1 MKLARPDFV
10 GAATGPAVTEADAN
24 ARSRAL
30 HVPSE
35 YEPSVARMLD
45 GLNLWAHACGNPIHP
60 PAEISGD
67 WRRDPRLCIRRR
79 LQLPRIGL
87 RR

>member
-35 YEPSVARMLD
+35 YEASVARMLD
-45 GLNLWAHACGNPIHP
+45 GLICGNPIHP